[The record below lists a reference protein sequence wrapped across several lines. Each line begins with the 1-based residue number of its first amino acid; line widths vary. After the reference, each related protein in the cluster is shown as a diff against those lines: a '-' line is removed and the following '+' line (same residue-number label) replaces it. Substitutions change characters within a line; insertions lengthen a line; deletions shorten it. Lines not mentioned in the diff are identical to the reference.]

1 MKKKILFIS
10 LAISSGLYAQE
21 NIKYQKPSNEILN
34 LVEFDRPP
42 SIQYDDEKNY
52 MLFLFRDNYKSIEEL
67 SVKEMRLG
75 GLRIDPATNI
85 GSRVTYYNNIKIK
98 NLKKKKQE
106 ISQVKGLPE
115 NAKLSNISWSPDQK
129 KVALTNTT
137 KDGVELWMLNI
148 ETGKLSRLTNPILN
162 ANLGDV
168 INWNHDSKSIFVKVI
183 SPNKKSLIDKLNI
196 VPEGPTISTNFGEKA
211 QNRTYQDLLKDRA
224 DEHNFEQLSL
234 SEIHKVYIN
243 GKISKWLGEGMYR
256 RISLSPDGNY
266 VLITQIKKPFS
277 YLVTY
282 GRFPSRTDVYS
293 KDGTCNKSY

>member
-1 MKKKILFIS
+1 MKNKILFIS

-106 ISQVKGLPE
+106 ISQVKG
-115 NAKLSNISWSPDQK
+115 
-129 KVALTNTT
+129 
-137 KDGVELWMLNI
+137 
-148 ETGKLSRLTNPILN
+148 
-162 ANLGDV
+162 
-168 INWNHDSKSIFVKVI
+168 
-183 SPNKKSLIDKLNI
+183 
-196 VPEGPTISTNFGEKA
+196 
-211 QNRTYQDLLKDRA
+211 
-224 DEHNFEQLSL
+224 
-234 SEIHKVYIN
+234 
-243 GKISKWLGEGMYR
+243 
-256 RISLSPDGNY
+256 
-266 VLITQIKKPFS
+266 
-277 YLVTY
+277 
-282 GRFPSRTDVYS
+282 
-293 KDGTCNKSY
+293 

>member
-1 MKKKILFIS
+1 MKNKILFIS

-67 SVKEMRLG
+67 SIKEMRLG

-196 VPEGPTISTNFGEKA
+196 V
-211 QNRTYQDLLKDRA
+211 
-224 DEHNFEQLSL
+224 LSL
-234 SEIHKVYIN
+234 IHISEPTRPY
-243 GKISKWLGEGMYR
+243 
-256 RISLSPDGNY
+256 
-266 VLITQIKKPFS
+266 
-277 YLVTY
+277 
-282 GRFPSRTDVYS
+282 
-293 KDGTCNKSY
+293 

>member
-1 MKKKILFIS
+1 M
-10 LAISSGLYAQE
+10 Q
-21 NIKYQKPSNEILN
+21 
-34 LVEFDRPP
+34 FDRPP

-106 ISQVKGLPE
+106 ISQVNGLPE

-162 ANLGDV
+162 A
-168 INWNHDSKSIFVKVI
+168 W
-183 SPNKKSLIDKLNI
+183 
-196 VPEGPTISTNFGEKA
+196 
-211 QNRTYQDLLKDRA
+211 QDLNL
-224 DEHNFEQLSL
+224 LSMTL
-234 SEIHKVYIN
+234 AV
-243 GKISKWLGEGMYR
+243 
-256 RISLSPDGNY
+256 
-266 VLITQIKKPFS
+266 
-277 YLVTY
+277 
-282 GRFPSRTDVYS
+282 
-293 KDGTCNKSY
+293 

>member
-1 MKKKILFIS
+1 M
-10 LAISSGLYAQE
+10 
-21 NIKYQKPSNEILN
+21 
-34 LVEFDRPP
+34 EFDRPP

-148 ETGKLSRLTNPILN
+148 EAGKLSRLTNPIL
-162 ANLGDV
+162 
-168 INWNHDSKSIFVKVI
+168 
-183 SPNKKSLIDKLNI
+183 
-196 VPEGPTISTNFGEKA
+196 
-211 QNRTYQDLLKDRA
+211 
-224 DEHNFEQLSL
+224 
-234 SEIHKVYIN
+234 
-243 GKISKWLGEGMYR
+243 
-256 RISLSPDGNY
+256 
-266 VLITQIKKPFS
+266 
-277 YLVTY
+277 
-282 GRFPSRTDVYS
+282 
-293 KDGTCNKSY
+293 

>member
-10 LAISSGLYAQE
+10 LAISFGLYAQE

-42 SIQYDDEKNY
+42 SIQYDDKKNY
-52 MLFLFRDNYKSIEEL
+52 ILFLFRDNYKSIEEL

-75 GLRIDPATNI
+75 GLRIDPVTNI

-106 ISQVKGLPE
+106 ISQVNGLPE

-148 ETGKLSRLTNPILN
+148 ETGKLSRLTDPILN

-168 INWNHDSKSIFVKVI
+168 INWNHDSNSIFVKVI
-183 SPNKKSLIDKLNI
+183 SSNKKSLIDKLNT
-196 VPEGPTISTNFGEKA
+196 VPEGPTISTN
-211 QNRTYQDLLKDRA
+211 
-224 DEHNFEQLSL
+224 
-234 SEIHKVYIN
+234 
-243 GKISKWLGEGMYR
+243 LG
-256 RISLSPDGNY
+256 
-266 VLITQIKKPFS
+266 
-277 YLVTY
+277 
-282 GRFPSRTDVYS
+282 
-293 KDGTCNKSY
+293 

>member
-1 MKKKILFIS
+1 
-10 LAISSGLYAQE
+10 
-21 NIKYQKPSNEILN
+21 
-34 LVEFDRPP
+34 
-42 SIQYDDEKNY
+42 

-75 GLRIDPATNI
+75 GLRIDPVTNI

-224 DEHNFEQLSL
+224 DEHILNNFPFQKFIKFTSMEKLA
-234 SEIHKVYIN
+234 N
-243 GKISKWLGEGMYR
+243 GLVRGCIGVFL
-256 RISLSPDGNY
+256 LSPDGNY

-282 GRFPSRTDVYS
+282 GRFPSRTDV
-293 KDGTCNKSY
+293 